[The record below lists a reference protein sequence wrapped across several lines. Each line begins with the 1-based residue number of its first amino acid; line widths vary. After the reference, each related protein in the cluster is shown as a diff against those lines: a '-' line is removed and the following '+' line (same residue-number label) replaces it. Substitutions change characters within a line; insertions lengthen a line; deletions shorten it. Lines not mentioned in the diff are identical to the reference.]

1 MEQLTWTTE
10 NRRVID
16 LKPADYNPRKIS
28 PKNAEDL
35 HKSLKK
41 FGLVEIP
48 VINKD
53 GILLAGHQRVKAMID
68 LGFGDDMIDVR
79 VPNRQLTDEEA
90 REYNLRSNLNQ
101 GEWDFLKL
109 QEFDPIILEEA
120 GFDNL
125 DKIFDENG
133 FINDNKEIDPS
144 KLGGAS
150 TESGSSHKHE
160 VCPQCGYVL

>member
-1 MEQLTWTTE
+1 MA
-10 NRRVID
+10 D

-28 PKNAEDL
+28 QKNAEDL

-53 GILLAGHQRVKAMID
+53 GILLAGHQRVKAMLD
-68 LGFGDDMIDVR
+68 LGLGNEMIDVR

-90 REYNLRSNLNQ
+90 REYNLRSNLNT

-125 DKIFDENG
+125 DKIFDEDG
-133 FINDNKEIDPS
+133 FIKDNKEIDPS
-144 KLGGAS
+144 KLGG
-150 TESGSSHKHE
+150 ESQGESHKLE
-160 VCPQCGYVL
+160 TCPHCGGKL